1 MAKFSTSNIKKN
13 ASGRNM
19 LEVFKTIG
27 IVALAEA
34 IPGAVQAI
42 GGYKADGTPNIKASG
57 SVWDIST
64 GIGAAAIAYGFD
76 KPQYGNAILLTK
88 GIKQVYDNLNPI
100 TAKNIGTPLFLP
112 IGSNKA
118 IYNTTGSEKTEGTA
132 DSVPVTMPDGTIEN
146 VTVQSLPSTL
156 SGYGGYGGGYD
167 VNSAVEMLSEG
178 NPNPFLTSLS
188 DVYTN
193 DALQD
198 IYTDTPL
205 QDMYTND
212 PLSDVYT
219 NDPLQDEFDFFDAV
233 GEGNFD

>member
-19 LEVFKTIG
+19 LEVLKTIG
-27 IVALAEA
+27 IVAAAEY
-34 IPGAVQAI
+34 IPGAIQAI
-42 GGYKADGTPNIKASG
+42 GGYKSDGTPNINASG
-57 SVWDIST
+57 TVWDLST

-88 GIKQVYDNLNPI
+88 GIKQVYDKLNPVL
-100 TAKNIGTPLFLP
+100 TKQVGTPMLP
-112 IGSNKA
+112 IGSNSA
-118 IYNTTGSEKTEGTA
+118 VGNTATTSSAGVS

>member
-132 DSVPVTMPDGTIEN
+132 DSVPVTMPDGRIEN
-146 VTVQSLPSTL
+146 VAVTSLPSL
-156 SGYGGYGGGYD
+156 SDYGVD
-167 VNSAVEMLSEG
+167 TAVEMLSEG
-178 NPNPFLTSLS
+178 TDNPFVTQLS
-188 DVYTN
+188 DYTN
-193 DALQD
+193 NPLSD
-198 IYTDTPL
+198 YTNEPL
-205 QDMYTND
+205 SDYTND
-212 PLSDVYT
+212 PLSDYT
-219 NDPLQDEFDFFDAV
+219 NNPLSDYTNEPLSDDFDFFDSVAE
-233 GEGNFD
+233 GEFD

>member
-1 MAKFSTSNIKKN
+1 MAKFSTANIKRN
-13 ASGRNM
+13 ASGKNM
-19 LEVFKTIG
+19 LEVLKTIG
-27 IVALAEA
+27 IVAAAEY
-34 IPGAVQAI
+34 IPGAIQAI
-42 GGYKADGTPNIKASG
+42 GGYKADGTPNINASG
-57 SVWDIST
+57 TVWDLST

-88 GIKQVYDNLNPI
+88 GIKQVYDKLNPI
-100 TAKNIGTPLFLP
+100 LAKQVGTPMLP
-112 IGSNKA
+112 IGSNSA
-118 IYNTTGSEKTEGTA
+118 VGNTATTSSAGVS

-167 VNSAVEMLSEG
+167 VNTAVEMLSEG
-178 NPNPFLTSLS
+178 NPNPFLTQLS

-193 DALQD
+193 DPLQD

-205 QDMYTND
+205 QDMYTNN
-212 PLSDVYT
+212 PLSDIYT
-219 NDPLQDEFDFFDAV
+219 NDPLSDDFDFFDEI